1 MQQRM
6 TSQLGFSLVELM
18 IAIVLLTFGLLGLA
32 QLQVTAMRTTT
43 HSAGMLGANA
53 LGQRIVEEI
62 MSFPPDATEI
72 TNAAGQPFLS
82 TTVTN
87 RPLIYRDSRRPGI
100 DINYSNVMITND
112 QLDITNDGS
121 VNNRDA
127 QATAGNYQVTYTTT
141 PNYTNQP
148 AGEPQVCMVDITVTD
163 RTESKFRNRL
173 DFRVFKNWAP

>member
-18 IAIVLLTFGLLGLA
+18 IAIALLAFGLLGLA

-62 MSFPPDATEI
+62 MSFPPDAAEI

-82 TTVTN
+82 TTTN
-87 RPLIYRDSRRPGI
+87 SSPLIYQDSRRPVAQRVV
-100 DINYSNVMITND
+100 NYSNVMIVND
-112 QLDITNDGS
+112 QLVSG
-121 VNNRDA
+121 A
-127 QATAGNYQVTYTTT
+127 GQATAGNYQVSYTTT

-163 RTESKFRNRL
+163 RTESKFRNQVN
-173 DFRVFKNWAP
+173 FRVFKNWAP